1 MDTTGASPVGPARKT
16 LFRKSGGDEP
26 LSSDGAL
33 DSEERLN
40 QSDKQVIQETITHL
54 REEVKEMERSAWLYE
69 TVNEQAINV

>member
-1 MDTTGASPVGPARKT
+1 
-16 LFRKSGGDEP
+16 
-26 LSSDGAL
+26 
-33 DSEERLN
+33 LN